1 MLGQFFVQ
9 GWAPDPL
16 LWAQHDPWLVLPSIF
31 ASWVALH
38 VLMRPVLSAP
48 VLWAAAVLVGAG
60 IGTMHYVGMA
70 ASELAPFM
78 RYDLG
83 GFVLSLVV
91 AVVLAAL
98 ALWVRF
104 GLQRFLPLGSWAN
117 GVLAGVMMGSA
128 IAAMHYTGIAALRFT
143 EPIAQLYAAG
153 QAMAIPLQTVLSI
166 AVAIVTVGLSLLVL
180 VMNGNLRYRYLLD
193 EMRVARKH
201 QEAVEELL
209 RRSEEQY
216 RSLAENIP
224 GRFFVAALMRFGA
237 WCSSAIRCCP

>member
-31 ASWVALH
+31 ASWVALR

-83 GFVLSLVV
+83 ALCCLWWWPWCWRPWRCGCALGCSGFCR
-91 AVVLAAL
+91 LAPGPTGC
-98 ALWVRF
+98 W
-104 GLQRFLPLGSWAN
+104 LG
-117 GVLAGVMMGSA
+117 
-128 IAAMHYTGIAALRFT
+128 
-143 EPIAQLYAAG
+143 
-153 QAMAIPLQTVLSI
+153 
-166 AVAIVTVGLSLLVL
+166 
-180 VMNGNLRYRYLLD
+180 
-193 EMRVARKH
+193 
-201 QEAVEELL
+201 
-209 RRSEEQY
+209 
-216 RSLAENIP
+216 
-224 GRFFVAALMRFGA
+224 
-237 WCSSAIRCCP
+237 

>member
-117 GVLAGVMMGSA
+117 GVLAGVMMGSCLL
-128 IAAMHYTGIAALRFT
+128 YTSPSPR
-143 EPIAQLYAAG
+143 
-153 QAMAIPLQTVLSI
+153 
-166 AVAIVTVGLSLLVL
+166 
-180 VMNGNLRYRYLLD
+180 D
-193 EMRVARKH
+193 
-201 QEAVEELL
+201 
-209 RRSEEQY
+209 
-216 RSLAENIP
+216 
-224 GRFFVAALMRFGA
+224 
-237 WCSSAIRCCP
+237 